1 MIDLSRDRMKSRSG
15 WSGKVHRMMPVL
27 FSLTIA
33 AGTLQAQN
41 SSTQAAQQKPS
52 AVKSTPTL
60 ALHLDADQTRI
71 DWTIGVTL
79 HKVHGTFKSNGGEL
93 IADLK
98 TGTAQGEVEIPTAS
112 LTTGDSKRDEK
123 FQNDV
128 LESAKYPAIIFHPIQ
143 IDGLKAG
150 DGEQTVKATG
160 TITLHGSDHPVELTL
175 HLQVSG
181 KQATVTTHF
190 VVPYVKWGLKDPSTF
205 FARYDKEV
213 AVDITGKGTLEQQVA
228 VPGTPQAGDS
238 K

>member
-1 MIDLSRDRMKSRSG
+1 MI
-15 WSGKVHRMMPVL
+15 PVL
-27 FSLTIA
+27 FPLTIA
-33 AGTLQAQN
+33 ASLLHAQA
-41 SSTQAAQQKPS
+41 SQQKPS

-60 ALHLDADQTRI
+60 TLHLDPDQTKI

-128 LESAKYPAIIFHPIQ
+128 LESAKYPAIIFHPTQIDGLK

-150 DGEQTVKATG
+150 DGEQTVKAIG
-160 TITLHGSDHPVELTL
+160 TMTLRGSDHPVELTL

-213 AVDITGKGTLEQQVA
+213 AVDITAKGTLEQQVA
-228 VPGTPQAGDS
+228 VPGAPQAGDS